1 MKIISG
7 LIFLISVCTAQAQW
21 QDSFDDGEISSSPH
35 WMGDT
40 MDFMVNSSMQLQ
52 LNAGVAGKSFI
63 STQSSPNMFSELEWR
78 FYIHQNF
85 LPSSGNYGRV
95 YLVSDQADLRGPL
108 NGYYLQFG
116 ESLSN
121 DAVELFRQDG
131 TVSVSVCRATDGA
144 IATAFALSVKVTRS
158 DIGLWSLWI
167 DYSGGSNYVLECYGA
182 EAMYTTSAYFGVFCE
197 YTSGNLTKFYF
208 DDFYSGSLIHDT
220 VLPEIISV
228 LPLSSSTLQVRF
240 SESMD
245 QASADDVS
253 NYTVDGALG
262 NPQSAVLS
270 SSDPATVLLSFSN
283 SFISAFQHTLSVS
296 GVKDLSENA
305 IRAGSSKLFTYY
317 APVSL
322 VPHDIIFT
330 EIMFEPSSS
339 SALPNVEYVEIYNR
353 RNEAI
358 SLENWTITDGAST
371 SILPQYIMLPYTY
384 LLLCNTNV
392 APALAGYGEVLGLSS
407 FPVLNND
414 VGDHLQLFS
423 SNNLLM
429 EELFFSNQTYRD
441 GSKDDGGYSLE
452 RIDTSFLCGDP
463 LNWQASAST
472 LGGTPGQSSSVSGSY
487 VDREKPV
494 VLRASVSD
502 STHISIVFSENMDA
516 SNIFD
521 RSLYSFSG
529 YGQSNSH
536 PDSVISTNDPLEF
549 ILRLPF
555 IMDDNIYK
563 LSLSY
568 GFKDCPGNDLD
579 ISQPLRFAVPE
590 KAEPGDI
597 VINEILFD
605 PVSGGSDFVEL
616 YNRSQKVL
624 DLNRWRIAEAPYQ
637 DFDLAQAS
645 KSICENAH
653 VIFPGEYV
661 CLSSVV
667 SDIRARYD
675 NPGIKVFLPVAEF
688 PDFNSTDGAMV
699 LYDSIG
705 IVLDQFSY
713 SDEMH
718 FPLLI
723 SKNGVSLERLSPE
736 ISTEEISNWH
746 SASSSSG
753 FATPGYKNSI
763 GWENSE
769 IEEGLSIEPSVFT
782 PDNDGK
788 DDFLFIR
795 LKQSG
800 NQSIG
805 RVLVFDIAGRL
816 VRELANQIIL
826 GDEYA
831 VIWDG
836 LKDDGELAAIGTY
849 IIYSEIFNQDGGV
862 KRKKLPC
869 ALTLN

>member
-7 LIFLISVCTAQAQW
+7 LFFLFSVCTAQAQW
-21 QDSFDDGEISSSPH
+21 QDNFDDGEISSAPH
-35 WMGDT
+35 WIGDT
-40 MDFMVNSSMQLQ
+40 TDFMVNSSFQLQ
-52 LNAGVAGKSFI
+52 LNAGAAGNSYI

-78 FYIHQNF
+78 FFIHQNF
-85 LPSSGNYGRV
+85 SPSSGNYGRV

-131 TVSVSVCRATDGA
+131 IVSVSVCRATDGA
-144 IATAFALSVKVTRS
+144 IAGAFALSVKVTRS

-167 DYSGGSNYVLECYGA
+167 DYSGGSNYTLECYGA
-182 EAMYTTSAYFGVFCE
+182 EAMYTASAFSGVFCE

-208 DDFYSGSLIHDT
+208 DDFYVGPLVHDT
-220 VLPEIISV
+220 IPPEIISV
-228 LPLSSSTLQVRF
+228 LSLTSSTLQIQF

-245 QASADDVS
+245 QASANDMS
-253 NYTVDGALG
+253 NYVGDAGLG
-262 NPQSAVLS
+262 NPQSAILR
-270 SSDPATVLLSFSN
+270 SSDPTTVLLTFSN
-283 SFISAFQHTLSVS
+283 SFISGFQYTLSIS
-296 GVKDLSENA
+296 GVKDLAQNI
-305 IRAGSSKLFTYY
+305 IRPGSNNMFTYY

-322 VPHDIIFT
+322 IPHDIIFT

-358 SLENWTITDGAST
+358 SLENWTITDGSSIST
-371 SILPQYIMLPYTY
+371 LPQFIILPYTY

-392 APALAGYGEVLGLSS
+392 ASALSGYGHVLGLSS

-414 VGDHLQLFS
+414 VGDQLQLFD

-429 EELFFSNQTYRD
+429 EELSFSNETYRD

-452 RIDTSFLCGDP
+452 RIDTSFLCTDP
-463 LNWQASAST
+463 LNWRASASS

-487 VDREKPV
+487 VDMEKPV
-494 VLRASVSD
+494 LLRASVSD
-502 STHISIVFSENMDA
+502 STHISIVFSETMDA

-529 YGQSNSH
+529 NGQLNSH
-536 PDSVISTNDPLEF
+536 PDSVITTNDPLEF

-555 IMDDNIYK
+555 AVDDKIYE
-563 LSLSY
+563 LSISY
-568 GFKDCPGNDLD
+568 GLKDCPGNDLD
-579 ISQPLRFAVPE
+579 ITHTIRFAVPQKVE
-590 KAEPGDI
+590 RGDV

-605 PVSGGSDFVEL
+605 PLNGGSDFVEL
-616 YNRSQKVL
+616 YNRSNKVL
-624 DLNRWRIAEAPYQ
+624 DLKRCRIAEAPYQ
-637 DFDLAQAS
+637 EYSIAQAS
-645 KSICENAH
+645 KSICEKSQI
-653 VIFPGEYV
+653 IFPGEFI
-661 CLSSVV
+661 CMTSAI
-667 SDIRARYD
+667 SDIRARYE
-675 NPGIKVFLPVAEF
+675 NPGIKAFLQVADF
-688 PDFNSTDGAMV
+688 PDFNSTDGAV
-699 LYDSIG
+699 ILYDSLGNI
-705 IVLDQFSY
+705 LDQFSY
-713 SDEMH
+713 SEDMH

-723 SKNGVSLERLSPE
+723 SKKGVSLERLSPE

-746 SASSSSG
+746 SASSASG

-788 DDFLFIR
+788 DDFLFIH
-795 LKQSG
+795 LKQTG
-800 NQSIG
+800 NQGIG

-836 LKDDGELAAIGTY
+836 LKDDGKLAAIGTY
-849 IIYSEIFNQDGGV
+849 IIYSEIFNQDGKV
-862 KRKKLPC
+862 KRKKIPC